1 MTDLFRESGLDV
13 DNESEEHA
21 PEARYSRARSQRD
34 RRAKRAA
41 QRRRNLITFVVM
53 VAALAVLV
61 AGALIFLRPLLNG
74 GGSSTPSGTTDYP
87 GPGSGSVTIVVN
99 PGDSGAAIG
108 QTLVDADVVASVDTF
123 VAAYSANS
131 AAAGIQP
138 GSYNLMLQ
146 MRAVDAVSALLD
158 PGSRADARITVP
170 EGWRAT
176 QIYAQLA
183 ENMAIDAAEVE
194 AAAAELTLPEE
205 AQGAVEGWLFPSTY
219 TIAPDATPAAVLQ
232 TMVDTTVEVLERNE
246 IPRESWHEVIVT
258 ASIIEREVARDEDRE
273 NVAQVIQKRL
283 ASCDDTGRL
292 GMDSTLVY
300 ELDKPASEITQT
312 EWDTAT
318 EYNTRQVTG
327 LPPTAISSP
336 GEASILAAANPTA
349 GDYCYFV
356 TVNLD
361 TGETRFTGDYAEFQ
375 AFREEYQQWR
385 DDNR

>member
-1 MTDLFRESGLDV
+1 MTDLFRESDPDV
-13 DNESEEHA
+13 GHESEPA
-21 PEARYSRARSQRD
+21 ADGRSSSARSQRR

-41 QRRRNLITFVVM
+41 QRRRTLFTFIAM
-53 VAALAVLV
+53 IAALGILV
-61 AGALIFLRPLLNG
+61 AGALIFLRPLLSG
-74 GGSSTPSGTTDYP
+74 GGSSTPSGPTDYP
-87 GPGSGSVTIVVN
+87 GPGSGSVTIVVS

-108 QTLVDADVVASVDTF
+108 QTLVDADVVASVDAF
-123 VAAYSANS
+123 VAAYSANT

-158 PGSRADARITVP
+158 PASRADASITVP

-183 ENMAIDAAEVE
+183 ENMEVDAAEVE

-205 AQGAVEGWLFPSTY
+205 AQGVEGWLFPSTY
-219 TIAPDATPAAVLQ
+219 TIAPDATPATVLQ
-232 TMVDTTVEVLERNE
+232 AMVDTTVQVLERNE
-246 IPRESWHEVIVT
+246 IPRESWHDVIVT
-258 ASIIEREVARDEDRE
+258 ASIVEREVARDEDRE
-273 NVAQVIQKRL
+273 NVAQVIENRL
-283 ASCDDTGRL
+283 ASCDGTGRL

-312 EWDTAT
+312 EWGTAS

-327 LPPTAISSP
+327 LPPTAIASP
-336 GEASILAAANPTA
+336 GEASILAAANPPD

-361 TGETRFTGDYAEFQ
+361 TGETKFTGDYEEFQ
-375 AFREEYQQWR
+375 VFREEYQEWR
-385 DDNR
+385 DANR